1 MTFASLSVHICIFRH
16 FQVCQILSQ
25 IIQRR
30 HFFEIFQLS
39 FFFQKRKAQIF
50 IMIFGEFTGA
60 RHRKK

>member
-39 FFFQKRKAQIF
+39 FFLPKKRKAQIF
-50 IMIFGEFTGA
+50 IMIFW
-60 RHRKK
+60 